1 MWDRN
6 LLNFRMKLF
15 ILILFYWI
23 KEFSLIIIKDLVFFD
38 EKNIIEKL
46 DII

>member
-6 LLNFRMKLF
+6 LLNFRLKLF